1 MYKLTTTTS
10 DGMVYTTERDTEV
23 AAKRIQGVFIRT
35 GYSDAEVSY
44 TPAHTVKV
52 SIEECK

>member
-1 MYKLTTTTS
+1 MYRLITTTS
-10 DGMVYTTERDTEV
+10 DGMVYETKRDTEL

-52 SIEECK
+52 EIEECK